1 MNPVKET
8 NCHHTKY
15 IQILFLKSRFEQR
28 IVPQVLKN
36 LQKGLSFQDVPL
48 GRVLQVQLLQ
58 IQTKVTIMGSGL
70 AMQQRICYI
79 SNMTRPLRIEFKG
92 AVYHITSRGNARQAI
107 FLDEKDFA
115 DFIGVL
121 CLKVIL
127 QGLTLMFSRLRN
139 SSDPIGFPLKVT
151 GLLSWFTCPY

>member
-70 AMQQRICYI
+70 AI
-79 SNMTRPLRIEFKG
+79 SLSNIR
-92 AVYHITSRGNARQAI
+92 RQ
-107 FLDEKDFA
+107 
-115 DFIGVL
+115 
-121 CLKVIL
+121 
-127 QGLTLMFSRLRN
+127 
-139 SSDPIGFPLKVT
+139 
-151 GLLSWFTCPY
+151 